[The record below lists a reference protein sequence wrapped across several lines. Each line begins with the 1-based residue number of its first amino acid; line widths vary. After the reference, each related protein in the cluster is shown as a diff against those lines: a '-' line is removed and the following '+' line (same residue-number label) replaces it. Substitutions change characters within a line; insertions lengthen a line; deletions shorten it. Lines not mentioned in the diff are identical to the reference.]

1 MTAKPIDELATYIDL
16 MRAAIYNK
24 AREQAV
30 IDRCRDLIEEALG
43 DHDTGLING
52 EPAVTWRTVTARRLD
67 QQKVKTV
74 MPAELLDQCWTET
87 TSRRFQL
94 VDSDDQ

>member
-16 MRAAIYNK
+16 MRAAQRDK
-24 AREQAV
+24 AKAEEV
-30 IDRCRDLIEEALG
+30 IARCRDLIEEALG
-43 DHDTGLING
+43 DNDEGTIGG
-52 EPAVTWRTVTARRLD
+52 EVAVTWRTVTARRLD

-74 MPAELLDQCWTET
+74 MPADLLNQCWTET